1 MKLAPIQ
8 SSALVAI
15 GYDAEHSVLAVEYE
29 SGAVYE
35 YYDVPRSLYEGLLA
49 AQPHPWSVYGEQV
62 KAHRFRQVS

>member
-1 MKLAPIQ
+1 
-8 SSALVAI
+8 
-15 GYDAEHSVLAVEYE
+15 VLAVEYE

>member
-1 MKLAPIQ
+1 LSLDSPEPVEG
-8 SSALVAI
+8 SRP
-15 GYDAEHSVLAVEYE
+15 DAQRSVLAVEYE